1 MTDIQ
6 KLYFDNML
14 PGAHITTT
22 SVKDPDALIKAGKEY
37 IDQGGFAY
45 FSDDYS
51 EFVKEDA
58 WVPVRHITILVDGLP
73 LS

>member
-14 PGAHITTT
+14 PGQRIATT
-22 SVKDPDALIKAGKEY
+22 SVKDPSALISAGKEY

-45 FSDDYS
+45 FSDDYTS
-51 EFVKEDA
+51 FTKEA
-58 WVPVRHITILVDGLP
+58 PYVCPRSITILVDDIP
-73 LS
+73 Y